1 MLNKL
6 FLERTEIKIE
16 TNDGDLNFVFPKDYK
31 LTDPEIING
40 VEIKWS
46 YKSVNEEPNE
56 FDVEIQGL
64 TSTTIAKIKLK
75 DDIRLVAGY
84 GTDIGEVASGIITRK
99 EVEKGTLKLKCREV
113 PADFKKL
120 VSAAYA
126 PNTTASTIIN
136 DLASKCGFT
145 VKQCEL
151 KTDKVYSIGESIL
164 GSGLYE
170 IGQIV
175 KDCDSK
181 MTTKNDF
188 IYIYHD
194 EINTEKVIKLS
205 YQSGL
210 LEEPKP
216 QNIEEISYKAEKKKE
231 NKTAEKSGKKP
242 AKAKNNSSKSSK
254 TKKDD
259 KNETKNKKTD
269 KQTKKS
275 GKKEELKYD
284 YEVKCLLIH
293 YLKKGDLI
301 ELISNEISTMCQIV
315 EISDISDFKM
325 TLKVRV
331 VNNESDVKKNN
342 AEINKIEKS
351 ENKKGKV
358 TKVKRK
364 GSKK

>member
-6 FLERTEIKIE
+6 FLERTEIKIQTTE
-16 TNDGDLNFVFPKDYK
+16 GDLNFIFPKDYN
-31 LTDPEIING
+31 LTDPSVINS

-56 FDVEIQGL
+56 FNIEIKGL
-64 TSTTIAKIKLK
+64 TNTTIAKVKLK
-75 DDIRLVAGY
+75 DSVRLVAGY
-84 GTDIGEVASGIITRK
+84 GTDIGEVASGIVTRK
-99 EVEKGTLKLKCREV
+99 EVEDRVLKLKCREV

-151 KTDKVYSIGESIL
+151 KNDKVYSIGESIL

-175 KDCDSK
+175 KDCDSQ

-188 IYIYHD
+188 IYIYHS

-216 QNIEEISYKAEKKKE
+216 QNIEEISYKVEKAG
-231 NKTAEKSGKKP
+231 KTTGKPTK
-242 AKAKNNSSKSSK
+242 KSSK
-254 TKKDD
+254 KATKSS
-259 KNETKNKKTD
+259 KNSSQSKKTE
-269 KQTKKS
+269 
-275 GKKEELKYD
+275 KKEELKYD
-284 YEVKCLLIH
+284 YEIKCLLI
-293 YLKKGDLI
+293 YYFKKGDLI

-331 VNNESDVKKNN
+331 VNNDSDVKKNN
-342 AEINKIEKS
+342 DEIKKVEKE
-351 ENKKGKV
+351 ENKKGK
-358 TKVKRK
+358 TTQVKRSK
-364 GSKK
+364 GKGRRK